1 MYSLQIVD
9 DDIDVR
15 TALGEFFEGEGYEV
29 AMYPTGE
36 DALNAMPNDL
46 PNVVLLDL
54 KLPGMDGFQV
64 LENIKNDHPE
74 IEVIIIT
81 GNVNVISAVKAM
93 KLGAIDYVTKPFNL
107 DEVNVLVHKAIT
119 AQQQY
124 EQLTYLRQERQFTF
138 GEIVGNSPAM
148 EEVFRFIR
156 QVADS
161 PKTSVLIH
169 GETGTGKELV
179 ARAIHY
185 NSSRADKPFI
195 EVNCSAFQDTL
206 LESELFGYESGAFTG
221 ASQRKK
227 GLLELAHGGSF
238 FLDEIGEMSVSL
250 QSKLLKVIEEQTFRR
265 IGGTKEI
272 KIDTRI
278 FSATSRNLIK
288 EVEENRFRKDLF
300 YRLNVARIELPP
312 LRERG
317 EDVLLL
323 ADHFIK
329 QYNLE
334 FKRNISGVRKG
345 VKTALMEHS
354 WPGNVR
360 ELRNV
365 IERAVLFE
373 KGKYL
378 SVRSIGFID
387 SAEKNV
393 KDVQCRSEKLDVI
406 KFDLEQKE
414 PLLPLVEKEL
424 IIKVL
429 KYYRYNLTQAAR
441 VLGVSRGSFRHKVS
455 KLNIN
460 VDRDLKK

>member
-1 MYSLQIVD
+1 
-9 DDIDVR
+9 
-15 TALGEFFEGEGYEV
+15 
-29 AMYPTGE
+29 
-36 DALNAMPNDL
+36 
-46 PNVVLLDL
+46 
-54 KLPGMDGFQV
+54 
-64 LENIKNDHPE
+64 
-74 IEVIIIT
+74 
-81 GNVNVISAVKAM
+81 
-93 KLGAIDYVTKPFNL
+93 
-107 DEVNVLVHKAIT
+107 
-119 AQQQY
+119 
-124 EQLTYLRQERQFTF
+124 
-138 GEIVGNSPAM
+138 M

-195 EVNCSAFQDTL
+195 EVNCSAFQETL

-221 ASQRKK
+221 ATHRKK
-227 GLLELAHGGSF
+227 GLLEMAHGGSF
-238 FLDEIGEMSVSL
+238 FLDEIGEMSMSL

-312 LRERG
+312 LRDRG

-323 ADHFIK
+323 TDHFIK

-334 FKRNISGVRKG
+334 FKRNIQGIRKE
-345 VKTALMEHS
+345 VKDALLTHT

-378 SVRSIGFID
+378 SVSSIGFI
-387 SAEKNV
+387 ENTGKNQ
-393 KDVQCRSEKLDVI
+393 KNHSYRTEKLDVI
-406 KFDLEQKE
+406 KFDMEQNE
-414 PLLPLVEKEL
+414 PLLPSVEREL
-424 IIKVL
+424 ILKVL
-429 KYYRYNLTQAAR
+429 KYYRFNLTQAAR
-441 VLGVSRGSFRHKVS
+441 VLGISRGSFRYKVR

-460 VDRDLKK
+460 VDRDMKE